1 MTVAFQKGVIRTFI
15 VVPQLIRGLCTG
27 GVVVWFLV
35 RRRERLHFFL
45 ESCGRARPDSVLCCI
60 YYLND
65 NNLGSYILQ
74 YVSAE
79 RSCLQFCGFVRAT
92 ENDTVI
98 HADVEGRTMKFRAL
112 LASLLA
118 LTLALSACTPPT
130 KTVNGIRDPL
140 VFATYG
146 TGTST
151 YADLAAVTDAVS
163 TDTEA
168 RLRIITSDTAI
179 GRLAPM
185 KAGIAQMG
193 RLGDEYIFGFE
204 GQNEFASENW
214 GPQDLRVVWAPLSPH
229 SLLTRKSDQIKT
241 PADLKGRKIPNVTAN
256 PSVNGK
262 IEAYLAY
269 AGLTLDD
276 VELVDV
282 AYSEQPAALESGQID
297 ALYQQV
303 YGSSLF
309 ELESK
314 FDVSWIEL
322 DPKDKAG
329 IERVHELAPQLNIL
343 PFEDAPGQEDGT
355 STHGFVYTLPISTY
369 ADASEDEVYKLVS
382 SMASTF
388 PKFESSTLN
397 TPRWNP
403 DDVETMPRVIPFHPG
418 TIAWLKEN
426 GQWTDEAQKRNDEL
440 IERGEQLRTE
450 WNKFMDTKPKKDD
463 IPEKWSAWKG
473 SADL

>member
-1 MTVAFQKGVIRTFI
+1 
-15 VVPQLIRGLCTG
+15 
-27 GVVVWFLV
+27 
-35 RRRERLHFFL
+35 
-45 ESCGRARPDSVLCCI
+45 
-60 YYLND
+60 
-65 NNLGSYILQ
+65 
-74 YVSAE
+74 
-79 RSCLQFCGFVRAT
+79 
-92 ENDTVI
+92 
-98 HADVEGRTMKFRAL
+98 MKFR
-112 LASLLA
+112 SLLVCLVA
-118 LTLALSACTPPT
+118 LTLVMSGCTPPS

-163 TDTEA
+163 TDTDA

-229 SLLTRKSDQIKT
+229 SLLTRKSDKIKT
-241 PADLKGRKIPNVTAN
+241 PADLKGKKVPNVTAN

-297 ALYQQV
+297 TLYQQV

-322 DPKDKAG
+322 DPKDEKG
-329 IERVHELAPQLNIL
+329 IERVHDLAPQLNVL
-343 PFEDAPGQEDGT
+343 PFEDAPGQDEGS
-355 STHGFVYTLPISTY
+355 STHGFVYTLPIATY
-369 ADASEDEVYKLVS
+369 ADAPEDEVRKLVS

-388 PKFESSTLN
+388 PKYTSSTLN

-403 DDVETMPRVIPFHPG
+403 DDVEASPRVIPYHQG
-418 TIAWLKEN
+418 TIDYLKES
-426 GQWTDEAQKRNDEL
+426 GQWTEEAQKRNDEL
-440 IERGEQLRTE
+440 VDRGEALREE
-450 WNKFMDTKPKKDD
+450 WKKFMKTKPAKDEIAPGWADWKK
-463 IPEKWSAWKG
+463 A
-473 SADL
+473 ADL

>member
-1 MTVAFQKGVIRTFI
+1 
-15 VVPQLIRGLCTG
+15 
-27 GVVVWFLV
+27 
-35 RRRERLHFFL
+35 
-45 ESCGRARPDSVLCCI
+45 
-60 YYLND
+60 
-65 NNLGSYILQ
+65 
-74 YVSAE
+74 
-79 RSCLQFCGFVRAT
+79 
-92 ENDTVI
+92 
-98 HADVEGRTMKFRAL
+98 MKFRAL

-163 TDTEA
+163 TDTDA

-229 SLLTRKSDQIKT
+229 SLLTRKSDQIET
-241 PADLKGRKIPNVTAN
+241 PDDLKGKKIPNVTAN

-322 DPKDKAG
+322 DPKDKKG
-329 IERVHELAPQLNIL
+329 VERVHELAPQLNIL

-369 ADASEDEVYKLVS
+369 ADASEDEVHKLVS

-388 PKFESSTLN
+388 PKFEASTLN

-403 DDVETMPRVIPFHPG
+403 DEVETMPRVIPFHPG
-418 TIAWLKEN
+418 TIAWLKDN

-450 WNKFMDTKPKKDD
+450 WKKFMDTKPKKDD
-463 IPEKWSAWKG
+463 IPEKWSAWKD
-473 SADL
+473 SSDL

>member
-1 MTVAFQKGVIRTFI
+1 
-15 VVPQLIRGLCTG
+15 
-27 GVVVWFLV
+27 
-35 RRRERLHFFL
+35 
-45 ESCGRARPDSVLCCI
+45 
-60 YYLND
+60 
-65 NNLGSYILQ
+65 
-74 YVSAE
+74 
-79 RSCLQFCGFVRAT
+79 
-92 ENDTVI
+92 
-98 HADVEGRTMKFRAL
+98 MKFRAL

-118 LTLALSACTPPT
+118 LSLALSACTPQT

-163 TDTEA
+163 TDTNA

-229 SLLTRKSDQIKT
+229 SLLTRKSDGIKT
-241 PADLKGRKIPNVTAN
+241 PADLKGKKIPNVTAN

-282 AYSEQPAALESGQID
+282 AYSEQPAALETGQID

-314 FDVSWIEL
+314 MDVSWIEL
-322 DPKDKAG
+322 DPQDEDG
-329 IERVHELAPQLNIL
+329 IERVHALAPQLNIL
-343 PFEDAPGQEDGT
+343 PFEDAPGQENGT
-355 STHGFVYTLPISTY
+355 STHGFVYTLPIATY
-369 ADASEDEVYKLVS
+369 ADASEDEVHKLVS

-418 TIAWLKEN
+418 TIAWLKEH
-426 GQWTDEAQKRNDEL
+426 GHWTDEAQKRNDEL
-440 IERGEQLRTE
+440 VDRGERLREEWTKFTE
-450 WNKFMDTKPKKDD
+450 TKPKKSE
-463 IPEKWSAWKG
+463 IPQKWSDWKV
-473 SADL
+473 SAEL

>member
-1 MTVAFQKGVIRTFI
+1 
-15 VVPQLIRGLCTG
+15 
-27 GVVVWFLV
+27 
-35 RRRERLHFFL
+35 
-45 ESCGRARPDSVLCCI
+45 
-60 YYLND
+60 
-65 NNLGSYILQ
+65 
-74 YVSAE
+74 
-79 RSCLQFCGFVRAT
+79 
-92 ENDTVI
+92 
-98 HADVEGRTMKFRAL
+98 MKFRAL
-112 LASLLA
+112 LAILLA

-130 KTVNGIRDPL
+130 KKVNGIRDPL

-163 TDTEA
+163 TDTDA

-229 SLLTRKSDQIKT
+229 SLLTRKSDGIKT
-241 PADLKGRKIPNVTAN
+241 PADLKGKKIPNVTAN

-322 DPKDKAG
+322 DPKDKKG
-329 IERVHELAPQLNIL
+329 IERVHKLAPQLNIL
-343 PFEDAPGQEDGT
+343 PFEDAPGQEKGA

-369 ADASEDEVYKLVS
+369 ADASEDEVQKLVS

-388 PKFESSTLN
+388 PKYEASTLN
-397 TPRWNP
+397 TPRWKP
-403 DDVETMPRVIPFHPG
+403 DEVETTPRVIPYHPG

-440 IERGEQLRTE
+440 IERGEKLRAE
-450 WNKFMDTKPKKDD
+450 WKKFMETKPKRDD
-463 IPEKWSAWKG
+463 IPKKWGEWKA